1 MANEKIYEIQLSSE
15 EESYDTYD
23 IYGKGLIYNE
33 GETISFKYSDGG
45 LNGWVSELSPIYVTS
60 PAGRLTEI
68 APGEIIMEEA
78 SRQSVTLNSSGI
90 IAPPGGFSLKD
101 TVGNYQIGWESGK
114 GFVMTNGFND
124 TIIHNSAR
132 DPFIIISAAETGNDF
147 EGRIQVN
154 NYEMR
159 LILTDSATPLSEI
172 TLDSIEGISL
182 RSTSSVKV
190 NGSNVITAANF
201 SYDTS
206 TGTLTITT
214 N

>member
-1 MANEKIYEIQLSSE
+1 MANEKIYEIQLFSE

-33 GETISFKYSDGG
+33 GETISFKYFDGG
-45 LNGWVSELSPIYVTS
+45 FNGWVSELSPIYVTT
-60 PAGRLTEI
+60 PAGRLTEM
-68 APGEIIMEEA
+68 APGEIIMKET
-78 SRQSVTLNSSGI
+78 STQSVTLNSSGI

-101 TVGNYQIGWESGK
+101 TVGNYQIGWSGK
-114 GFVMTNGFND
+114 GFVMTNDFND

-132 DPFIIISAAETGNDF
+132 DSFIIISAAGTGNDS

-154 NYEMR
+154 EYEMR
-159 LILTDSATPLSEI
+159 LILTNSGTPLSEI
-172 TLDSIEGISL
+172 TLDSTDGISL

-190 NGSNVITAANF
+190 NDSNVITAANF